1 MIFRICFMSFLLI
14 GFINCP
20 AQSEWKPYTNKKG
33 KFKIDFKDKP
43 TENKKSQPLGAISL
57 NWTIIEVNEPDNS
70 TLTYSVKYADLSPDF
85 ITSDSLHMLQEFFS
99 FTQSDLAPSLGES
112 GLYEINVKQ
121 IQKYPGREF
130 RWIDKPNDIGYTR
143 RLFLVKSRLYFLEV
157 KFTLENNFD
166 IDIMGFLDKFT
177 LINIPDNTN
186 PEKLS
191 EKPEKKFEAMFPGKT
206 RVRNNPTIDEIF
218 GNINASAEAYETPRD
233 QLDLPSI
240 QNMLY
245 GVNYVKL
252 PAAKLK
258 VLSREQRMEFLRSTF
273 TNTIE
278 KHNGKLLFEKE
289 IKLDNNP
296 GYEGQGTIVN
306 GMAVMHLRAFMI
318 DDYYYQVI
326 VISKNGMENNKAA
339 LDFLNSFKIIAQ

>member
-1 MIFRICFMSFLLI
+1 MVFRVICIILLL
-14 GFINCP
+14 GNFVLCQG
-20 AQSEWKPYTNKKG
+20 QSKWKTYTNEKG
-33 KFKIDFKDKP
+33 KFKIDFKEKP
-43 TENKKSQPLGAISL
+43 TEKKKSQQFGAISL
-57 NWTIIEVNEPDNS
+57 NWMIIEVSEPDNS
-70 TLTYSVKYADLSPDF
+70 TLTYSVKYADLSPG
-85 ITSDSLHMLQEFFS
+85 IVTSDSLHLLQEFFLL
-99 FTQSDLAPSLGES
+99 TQSDLAPSLVES
-112 GLYEINVKQ
+112 GLYNINVKQ

-143 RLFLVKSRLYFLEV
+143 RLFLVKNRLYYLEV

-166 IDIMGFLDKFT
+166 IDIIRFLDKFT
-177 LINIPDNTN
+177 LINTPDNTN

-191 EKPEKKFEAMFPGKT
+191 ENPEKKFDAVFPGKT
-206 RVRNNPTIDEIF
+206 KFRNNPIIDEIF

-258 VLSREQRMEFLRSTF
+258 VLSREQRMEFLKSTF

-306 GMAVMHLRAFMI
+306 GMAVMHLRAYII

-326 VISKNGMENNKAA
+326 VISKNGMENNKSA